1 MQWVIKTTKL
11 CNLRCKYCYEWDHL
25 ADPKRMSFDVWRHA
39 LVAIREY
46 TELTAER
53 CGYQIPV
60 DIIWHGGEPTLLP
73 RPYFEHVVDLQQET
87 FPHDWIEQ
95 RRVRNCLQTNLFAI
109 RDELIDFF
117 DEHDFELGISVDF
130 SPGVRVTAGGQPTE
144 QAVRENLRRLED
156 RRVPFSIITVLAGHT
171 VPQIERVFA
180 EVSEWNTPV
189 RLLPLF
195 GGPSAR
201 PMEGVAIEQSD
212 ILAAMMTFFDLWMD
226 AGMEP
231 RVDPLESCIRT
242 VVLNRMNLIR
252 PTQDRA
258 LLGNDVLVID
268 RDGTLSC
275 DAYREQ
281 GVLGNLTQTPI
292 AEIIDGAAYRHLI
305 DEETRL
311 KSAICGACRFRG
323 PCDTNP
329 IARNFDSHVVQDCPT
344 EKYLLP
350 MIEERL
356 EARGYFDDEF
366 AATAR
371 ALTEA
376 FVADVYEAAVA

>member
-11 CNLRCKYCYEWDHL
+11 CNLRCRYCYEWDHL
-25 ADPKRMSFDVWRHA
+25 SDPTRMSDQVWRHA

-46 TELTAER
+46 AQLTAER
-53 CGYQIPV
+53 CGYQIPL

-73 RPYFEHVVDLQQET
+73 RSYFERVVELQREV
-87 FPHDWIEQ
+87 FSREWIER
-95 RRVRNCLQTNLFAI
+95 RRVRNCLQTNLFSI
-109 RDELIDFF
+109 RDDQLDVFE
-117 DEHDFELGISVDF
+117 EYGFELGISVDF
-130 SPGVRVTAGGQPTE
+130 CPGVRLTAGGRPTE
-144 QAVRENLRRLED
+144 DAVRKNMRRLQA
-156 RRVPFSIITVLAGHT
+156 RGVPFSIITVLAGHS
-171 VPQIERVFA
+171 VPQIERIFA
-180 EVSEWNTPV
+180 EVVEWVKPV

-195 GGPSAR
+195 GGPPAR
-201 PMEGVAIEQSD
+201 PMAGVASEQHD
-212 ILAAMMTFFDLWMD
+212 ILAAMMTFFDLWLD

-231 RVDPLESCIRT
+231 RVDPLDSCIRT
-242 VVLNRMNLIR
+242 VALKRMNLTR

-275 DAYREQ
+275 DAYREH

-292 AEIIDGAAYRHLI
+292 IDIIDGPAYRYLI

-311 KSAICGACRFRG
+311 KSKVCGACAFQG
-323 PCDTNP
+323 ACDTSP

-350 MIEERL
+350 MIEAHL
-356 EARGYFDDEF
+356 EARGYFDEEF
-366 AATAR
+366 APTAR
-371 ALTEA
+371 AMTEA
-376 FVADVYEAAVA
+376 FVTDAYEAALA